1 MGPMGALHSL
11 WGERIR
17 LARRAAELTQVQ
29 LAAAMGVAQQVVS
42 AWEKGLYGPRDHKR
56 TLLARI
62 LGTTVEEL
70 FPYLDPN
77 SDEETAA

>member
-1 MGPMGALHSL
+1 MGALHRF

-17 LARRAAELTQVQ
+17 LARQAAGLTQVQ

-56 TLLARI
+56 IRLARI
-62 LGTTVEEL
+62 LEKTVDEL
-70 FPYLDPN
+70 FPYDDDDPDA
-77 SDEETAA
+77 SGRVAA

>member
-1 MGPMGALHSL
+1 MGALHSL

-17 LARRAAELTQVQ
+17 LARHTAGLTQVQ

-56 TLLARI
+56 IILARI
-62 LGTTVEEL
+62 LGTTIEDL
-70 FPYLDPN
+70 FPYDPVN
-77 SDEETAA
+77 GDTEAA